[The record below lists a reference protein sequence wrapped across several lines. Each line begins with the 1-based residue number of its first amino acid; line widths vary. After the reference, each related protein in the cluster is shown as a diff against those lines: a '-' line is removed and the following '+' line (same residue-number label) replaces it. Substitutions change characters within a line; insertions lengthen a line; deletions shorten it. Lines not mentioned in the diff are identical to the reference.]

1 VSENLAQSTALLAV
15 DDLSKTFTVK
25 RALGGGGRIEVQAVR
40 EVSFSIASGGSLGIV
55 GESGS
60 GKTTIARML
69 VGLERPTAGQ
79 IMLQG
84 RELAAKPSRAQR
96 RERARAIQIVFQDP
110 YTSLDPHQSVRRAL
124 DEVQRVHFGRT
135 QPERAARTQELLDAV
150 GLGEKEA
157 RALPRELSGGQR
169 QRVAIARALAAEPS
183 ILVLDEAVSALD
195 VSIQAQILNLLADLR
210 HELALT
216 YLLISHDL
224 AVVRQVA
231 DDILVMYRGRA
242 VETGPVNTI
251 LAAPSHP
258 YTQRLLESV
267 PRPGMPLERRTAL
280 LDADES
286 GCLFRLRC
294 PHAHDRC
301 SDEPPLIEVD
311 RLHAARC
318 WLVDRAVS
326 EPTTATTTAGK
337 ERHD

>member
-1 VSENLAQSTALLAV
+1 VSESPQATALLAV
-15 DDLSKTFTVK
+15 EGLTKTFSVK
-25 RALGGGGRIEVQAVR
+25 RALGGGGRMQVQAVR
-40 EVSFSIASGGSLGIV
+40 DVSFSLPSGGSLGVV

-69 VGLERPTAGQ
+69 VGLERPTAGR
-79 IMLQG
+79 IVLQG
-84 RELAAKPSRAQR
+84 AELAAKPSRAER

-124 DEVQRVHFGRT
+124 DEVQGVHFART
-135 QPERAARTQELLDAV
+135 QAERTTRTQELLDAV
-150 GLGEKEA
+150 GLGVKEA
-157 RALPRELSGGQR
+157 RSLPRELSGGQR
-169 QRVAIARALAAEPS
+169 QRVAIARALAAEPA

-216 YLLISHDL
+216 YILISHDL

-231 DDILVMYRGRA
+231 DDVLVMYRGRA
-242 VETGPVNTI
+242 VETGPVDTI

-267 PRPGMPLERRTAL
+267 PRPGMALERRTAQV
-280 LDADES
+280 ETEEG

-301 SDEPPLIEVD
+301 AEEPPLIEVA
-311 RLHAARC
+311 RLHTARC
-318 WLVDRAVS
+318 WLVDRAGH
-326 EPTTATTTAGK
+326 EAAAPTTTTGK
-337 ERHD
+337 ERHG